1 MKEKYFMFG
10 LNQRQVE
17 IIAGAVKKKQYYYV
31 SPLGCRLYDLAL
43 ENCPI
48 SLAYVA
54 VNKADNKK
62 ASEILEEYGQENFN
76 KHWLE
81 YRNVSLPE
89 VERERRRFF

>member
-1 MKEKYFMFG
+1 MFG

-31 SPLGCRLYDLAL
+31 SPLGCRLYDLSL

-54 VNKADNKK
+54 VNKTDNKK
-62 ASEILEEYGQENFN
+62 AAEILEQYGQAEFN
-76 KHWLE
+76 RHWLE
-81 YRNVSLPE
+81 YRNVTLPE
-89 VERERRRFF
+89 VETERRRFF